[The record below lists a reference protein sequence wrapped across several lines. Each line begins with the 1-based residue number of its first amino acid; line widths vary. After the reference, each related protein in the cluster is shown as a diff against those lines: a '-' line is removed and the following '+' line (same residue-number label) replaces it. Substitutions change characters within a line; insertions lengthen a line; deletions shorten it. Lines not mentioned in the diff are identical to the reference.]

1 MERNGLS
8 DPRRKNR
15 LYNRERHDLHARH
28 GAIVRVCGEPA
39 GLQRDSVLVG
49 FAEILFRSGGRNAIA
64 DGHDQG
70 RETGVYSGDRGD
82 AGDRRGE
89 ARYRVHAAKL
99 RCLKQT
105 NKDLNGQAKEQTN
118 DQKQKKGSAVRRSLF
133 LLLLARLRLL
143 LLCTFCFV
151 PGFLL
156 HCYFLL

>member
-39 GLQRDSVLVG
+39 GLQRDGVLVG

-82 AGDRRGE
+82 AGDRCGE

-105 NKDLNGQAKEQTN
+105 NNQSNKQTNKDLNGQSKEQTN
-118 DQKQKKGSAVRRSLF
+118 KRSETKEG
-133 LLLLARLRLL
+133 
-143 LLCTFCFV
+143 LCC
-151 PGFLL
+151 
-156 HCYFLL
+156 